1 MSPSRQSTTA
11 VSVVN
16 PPLGFALTIVGAG
29 TSILLDNMLGPETP
43 AIRTWAGRA
52 NAVAGTAGD
61 IAEEG
66 SKLTTKSMAQ
76 GFGKLGAATLVIGGI
91 FDGMEISDAYD
102 IRDDLTTRLQ
112 KIQALYRSVSGK
124 LQVNLAI
131 CNEYEDAINRL
142 KAAFKAKKVEY
153 KELSLRVEQHAGA
166 TETATGDDID
176 ERFET
181 QDIDDEA
188 FGVEDESGD

>member
-1 MSPSRQSTTA
+1 
-11 VSVVN
+11 
-16 PPLGFALTIVGAG
+16 
-29 TSILLDNMLGPETP
+29 
-43 AIRTWAGRA
+43 
-52 NAVAGTAGD
+52 
-61 IAEEG
+61 
-66 SKLTTKSMAQ
+66 
-76 GFGKLGAATLVIGGI
+76 
-91 FDGMEISDAYD
+91 MEISDAYD

-124 LQVNLAI
+124 LEVNLAI

-153 KELSLRVEQHAGA
+153 KELSLQVEQHAGA
-166 TETATGDDID
+166 TETTTGDDID

-188 FGVEDESGD
+188 FNVEDESGD